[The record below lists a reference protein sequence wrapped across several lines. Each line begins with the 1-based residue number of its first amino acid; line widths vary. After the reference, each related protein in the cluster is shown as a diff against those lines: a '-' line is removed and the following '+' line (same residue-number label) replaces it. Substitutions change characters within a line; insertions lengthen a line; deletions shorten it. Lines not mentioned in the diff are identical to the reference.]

1 MRKHPIFGNRLKD
14 MRYRT
19 ICTTVLLGMGLL
31 LGAQVKQE
39 GLAVLTDRG
48 RYISGETIRYR
59 AFYRKPA
66 ASAEEEWSRI
76 LYVELILPNGE
87 PLSHSKV
94 IIDGG
99 EGTGS
104 LSIPEE
110 VSSGTY
116 YLKAYTRWM
125 RNCGPEDYVYTSLNI
140 YDPFSEKVLPVDS
153 AGWEP
158 GPVGQLLEREE
169 IHSPQLLECRL
180 EKGIYKTR
188 EEVLAHIE
196 WKSAVAPLDLSISV
210 ARRGLQGNQEYYR
223 PGCPVDMA
231 GRSEILPEIQGLSLT
246 GQAVSS
252 SSGKPAPYATIYVSV
267 LGDERDFFCNYSDS
281 SGRFYFSFPDYTGE
295 RELFVSAYHP
305 EINDLE
311 LLIDRDFSQDA
322 LQLPSYPVELNDSL
336 SALIT
341 EMSVNA
347 QVSRQYYPKV
357 VQTPEVQAAGDMMFY
372 GHPTS
377 TVKFDDFIRLP
388 TLEEYFSE
396 VVPQVAVRKSRGVKR
411 LVLLGEHPDLAI
423 YPPLLMIDGV
433 AIFNVDAILAVSPR
447 LIDRVEIVNAPYIR
461 GNVTFGGIIS
471 LISKNNDLGYIDLP
485 SSGLLVK
492 YRMLDV
498 PGSDTIQNGVVD
510 PRLPDVRN
518 TLYWN
523 PGLKLD
529 SDMEE
534 QITFRT
540 SDLKGEYEI
549 LFRGTDSSGAFFEK
563 RVPFSVE

>member
-1 MRKHPIFGNRLKD
+1 
-14 MRYRT
+14 
-19 ICTTVLLGMGLL
+19 MGLL
-31 LGAQVKQE
+31 LGAQVQQE
-39 GLAVLTDRG
+39 GLVVLTDRG
-48 RYISGETIRYR
+48 HYISGETIRYR

-66 ASAEEEWSRI
+66 ASAEDEWSRI

-87 PLSHSKV
+87 PLSQSKV
-94 IIDGG
+94 IIDDG

-125 RNCGPEDYVYTSLNI
+125 RNCGPEGYVYTSINI
-140 YDPFSEKVLPVDS
+140 YDPFSEMVLPVDS
-153 AGWEP
+153 AVWEP
-158 GPVGQLLEREE
+158 RPVRQLLKRDE
-169 IHSPQLLECRL
+169 IPAPEMLECQL
-180 EKGIYKTR
+180 EKEIYMTR
-188 EEVLAHIE
+188 EEVAANIE
-196 WKSAVAPLDLSISV
+196 WKSDDAPLDLSVSV
-210 ARRGLQGNQEYYR
+210 ARKGVHGNQEYYR

-231 GRSEILPEIQGLSLT
+231 GRFDILPENQGLSLT

-252 SSGKPAPYATIYVSV
+252 SSGEPAPYATIYVSV

-295 RELFVSAYHP
+295 RELFVSAYH
-305 EINDLE
+305 EDINDLE

-322 LQLPSYPVELNDSL
+322 LELPSYPVKLNDSL
-336 SALIT
+336 SAIIT

-347 QVSRQYYPKV
+347 QVSQQYYPKV
-357 VQTPEVQAAGDMMFY
+357 VQTPDIQSADDMMFY
-372 GHPTS
+372 GSPNS
-377 TVKFDDFIRLP
+377 TIHFDDFIRLP
-388 TLEEYFSE
+388 TLEEYFTE
-396 VVPQVAVRKSRGVKR
+396 VVPQVSVRKTRGVKR
-411 LVLLGEHPDLAI
+411 LVLLGKHPDLAI

-433 AIFNVDAILAVSPR
+433 AIFDVEAILAVSPR

-492 YRMLDV
+492 YRMLDL
-498 PGSDTIQNGVVD
+498 PGADTIQNGVID

-518 TLYWN
+518 TLYWD
-523 PGLKLD
+523 PRLELLPA
-529 SDMEE
+529 MEKK
-534 QITFRT
+534 ITFRT
-540 SDLKGEYEI
+540 SDMKGDYEI
-549 LFRGTDSSGAFFEK
+549 LFRGTDSTGAFLEK
-563 RVPFSVE
+563 RVPFRVE

>member
-1 MRKHPIFGNRLKD
+1 
-14 MRYRT
+14 
-19 ICTTVLLGMGLL
+19 MGLL
-31 LGAQVKQE
+31 LRAQVQQE
-39 GLAVLTDRG
+39 GLVVLSDRG
-48 RYISGETIRYR
+48 HYISGETIRYR

-66 ASAEEEWSRI
+66 GSSEEEWSRI

-87 PLSHSKV
+87 PLSQSKV
-94 IIDGG
+94 VIDGG

-125 RNCGPEDYVYTSLNI
+125 RNCGPEGYVYTSVSI
-140 YDPFSEKVLPVDS
+140 YDPFSEMVLPVDS
-153 AGWEP
+153 AVWKP
-158 GPVGQLLEREE
+158 RPAGQLLKRDQIPSSE
-169 IHSPQLLECRL
+169 ILECRL
-180 EKGIYKTR
+180 EKDIYMTR
-188 EEVLAHIE
+188 EEVTAHIE
-196 WKSAVAPLDLSISV
+196 WKSADAPLDLSVSV
-210 ARRGLQGNQEYYR
+210 ARKGVYGDQEYYR
-223 PGCPVDMA
+223 SGCTVDLA
-231 GRSEILPEIQGLSLT
+231 GRTEILPENQGLSLT

-252 SSGKPAPYATIYVSV
+252 SSGDPAPYATIYVSV

-281 SGRFYFSFPDYTGE
+281 SGRFYFSFPDYIGE
-295 RELFVSAYHP
+295 RELFVSAHHE

-322 LQLPSYPVELNDSL
+322 LELPSYPVNLNDSL
-336 SALIT
+336 SEIIT

-347 QVSRQYYPKV
+347 QVSQQYYPKV
-357 VQTPEVQAAGDMMFY
+357 LQAPDIQAADDMMFY
-372 GHPTS
+372 GSPIS
-377 TVKFDDFIRLP
+377 TIHFDDFIRLP
-388 TLEEYFSE
+388 TLEEYFTE
-396 VVPQVAVRKSRGVKR
+396 VVPQVSVRKTRGVKR
-411 LVLLGEHPDLAI
+411 LVLLGKHPDLAI

-433 AIFNVDAILAVSPR
+433 AIFDVEAILAVSPR

-498 PGSDTIQNGVVD
+498 PGADTIQNGVVD

-518 TLYWN
+518 TLYWD
-523 PGLKLD
+523 PGLELMP
-529 SDMEE
+529 DMAKK
-534 QITFRT
+534 ITFRT
-540 SDLKGEYEI
+540 SDMKGAYEI
-549 LFRGTDSSGAFFEK
+549 LFRGTDSNGTFLEK